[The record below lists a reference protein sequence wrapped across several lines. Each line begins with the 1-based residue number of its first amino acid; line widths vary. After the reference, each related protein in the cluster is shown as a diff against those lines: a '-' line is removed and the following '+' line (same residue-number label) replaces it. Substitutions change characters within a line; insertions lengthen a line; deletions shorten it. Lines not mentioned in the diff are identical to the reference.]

1 MPLDA
6 GPRKTLGPVYTKCQ
20 HQRCDQSVITLASLF
35 LVKTTESLENGL
47 QPYSGVIPVF
57 SMRTESLA
65 SSQSCRSGDADA
77 CYKQALTACDGAE
90 PVLSKFPSN
99 VAKSMTGL
107 SLLRTFTANRSKWA
121 SRPIAP
127 SNCPS

>member
-20 HQRCDQSVITLASLF
+20 HQRCDQSVITLAILF
-35 LVKTTESLENGL
+35 LVKTTES

-77 CYKQALTACDGAE
+77 CCKQALTACDGAE
-90 PVLSKFPSN
+90 PALSKFPSN